1 MKKYSKKWMQT
12 FVEGKFPED
21 NSQIIEK
28 ISKHAFE
35 VEDVEVVDDDSLFEI
50 KVLPN
55 RVSDA
60 FCLRGM
66 AREFATVFNL
76 PLLDLYKTPMMND
89 ISKYE
94 SKNDFV
100 EIKNPATKCYFGVS
114 VEIDKQIDT
123 PTWIKDI
130 IEKSGGRSI
139 NSLVDITNL
148 MLYSFGQPTHVFD
161 TSKISGKI
169 ITRLADKGEKIT
181 LLDGKVLELTGIEN
195 LITDEQNALALAGIK
210 GGKVA
215 EVDGN
220 TTKAFFEIA
229 NFDADNVRLT
239 SLKQNIRTDASKIY
253 ENSLSINTTE
263 EVLTI
268 LVNTVL
274 EIYPS
279 AKINFISK
287 QYSDAKYEN
296 YLTEN
301 KNAKITFTVSDV
313 TRSAGI
319 NISKEEVVK
328 ILKRLN
334 FDILNENGEELTI
347 QAHKDRL
354 DINIKEDLLEEI
366 LRIYGFDNIPSVP
379 LKVENNFFTH
389 NKRFLLENF
398 LKSFFLNKGFT
409 ELYNYTFVEKGDL
422 KVLLPLADDKSY
434 LRNNLLDGGIKA
446 YQKNYNYLPSMQS
459 EVVKFFEIG
468 SAFLADKEE
477 RRMLLC
483 LEDGKPPSRKA
494 TAGQGKKT
502 CAEQL
507 MEVVNELETKLN
519 VKIELINKNEKP
531 ALVEFSIDK
540 ILESDVNLKFE
551 IFNKDL
557 QAIKYKPI
565 SVYPFIV
572 RDIATWVPEQKLG
585 ESFVFENLKQEIL
598 QLNLQ
603 NVEKIYA
610 FDSFTKKLES
620 GEEKTSIAFRIIF
633 QSYEK
638 TLTDEEVEKEMVKVQ
653 NFLDERNYEIR

>member
-1 MKKYSKKWMQT
+1 
-12 FVEGKFPED
+12 
-21 NSQIIEK
+21 
-28 ISKHAFE
+28 
-35 VEDVEVVDDDSLFEI
+35 
-50 KVLPN
+50 
-55 RVSDA
+55 
-60 FCLRGM
+60 
-66 AREFATVFNL
+66 
-76 PLLDLYKTPMMND
+76 MMND